1 MVPGKTGEGFER
13 ITVVKV
19 NGFMQEIRQF
29 IQGYFSFP
37 PEPVHFYIPK
47 TNAMKFLSIRY
58 ILFRLIHAVLCLVL
72 VIQVNGQRK
81 VLYASNPPE
90 GFAAS
95 RIAKQ
100 ALKDDMRYWQQVLEE
115 SHVNPYHAISREQMK
130 ALQDSL
136 LNALPDSVTHF
147 QACFA
152 ISTLAGALDEGH
164 LGFETNRVSDS
175 LYTYHAVRFPF
186 LLFDIENGALVVQ
199 RDLSAVNKLPAYSR
213 ITEIN
218 GIPVQQLYERYRKF
232 YGGLEPWRRLQVKN
246 NFRKLLFMD
255 GITSPFRI
263 KALVNNQPVE
273 YSTEGFSYQQTDSIS
288 KLIAAEM
295 QKPAGPFSMRFL
307 PGNIAFIEFNDMNGK
322 LRESF
327 EVFIKE
333 AFTQIRD
340 KQAAGV
346 IIDIRK
352 NGGGDSGLGDLL
364 ISYISDKPYRGSAGV
379 KMRISSHSKANAVL
393 RGAADPFADWE
404 NGKLYE
410 YDVRKLSKPGKNK
423 LRYKGKVAVLIGTG
437 TFNSANMLTNA
448 IKDYQ
453 LATLIGEPTAEPG
466 NDFGEIFPFMLPNT
480 YINATTAIKMFMRA
494 NGDTGDFSGIKPDI
508 EVRNS
513 PEDIQNKKDRVLD
526 RALQWI
532 QEGR

>member
-1 MVPGKTGEGFER
+1 
-13 ITVVKV
+13 
-19 NGFMQEIRQF
+19 
-29 IQGYFSFP
+29 
-37 PEPVHFYIPK
+37 
-47 TNAMKFLSIRY
+47 
-58 ILFRLIHAVLCLVL
+58 
-72 VIQVNGQRK
+72 
-81 VLYASNPPE
+81 
-90 GFAAS
+90 
-95 RIAKQ
+95 
-100 ALKDDMRYWQQVLEE
+100 MRYWQQVLEE

-130 ALQDSL
+130 ALRDSL

-152 ISTLAGALDEGH
+152 ISTLAGPRRRPP
-164 LGFETNRVSDS
+164 GFETNRVSDS

-186 LLFDIENGALVVQ
+186 CSLISKRALVVQ
-199 RDLSAVNKLPAYSR
+199 RDLSAVNKLPAYGR

-352 NGGGDSGLGDLL
+352 NGGVDSGLGDLL

-379 KMRISSHSKANAVL
+379 KMRISSH
-393 RGAADPFADWE
+393 
-404 NGKLYE
+404 
-410 YDVRKLSKPGKNK
+410 
-423 LRYKGKVAVLIGTG
+423 
-437 TFNSANMLTNA
+437 
-448 IKDYQ
+448 
-453 LATLIGEPTAEPG
+453 
-466 NDFGEIFPFMLPNT
+466 
-480 YINATTAIKMFMRA
+480 
-494 NGDTGDFSGIKPDI
+494 
-508 EVRNS
+508 
-513 PEDIQNKKDRVLD
+513 
-526 RALQWI
+526 
-532 QEGR
+532 